1 MIPDL
6 IFEAAAREEIPS
18 DKFRANLIRLAIQS
32 CPQETRPA
40 RCDHAEI
47 RSLVR
52 LYRKSS
58 PASSPVR
65 QAKPVEV
72 RKVQFVP
79 TPAPPQPEA
88 VSSTSKLRR
97 FSHAEMRR
105 PSIKFSTSTAL
116 YTPAKP
122 SLGLS
127 LKLERADTSFDLG
140 RSHWIDFLFKVS
152 IRSDQTNFTEQPIDQ
167 HLLQGG
173 GPNLSSETGLS
184 VRDIFRFI
192 IEIKYN
198 FTITFH

>member
-1 MIPDL
+1 MTHGGAENISDQTFLRTAVIPDL
-6 IFEAAAREEIPS
+6 IFEAAAQKEIPT

-32 CPQETRPA
+32 CPQKTREA

-52 LYRKSS
+52 LYKKSS

-65 QAKPVEV
+65 QVKPLEP

-79 TPAPPQPEA
+79 SPPQPEV

-105 PSIKFSTSTAL
+105 PSIKFATSTAL

-122 SLGLS
+122 SLAVS
-127 LKLERADTSFDLG
+127 WKHDRADPSFDLG
-140 RSHWIDFLFKVS
+140 TSRWTDFLFNVS
-152 IRSDQTNFTEQPIDQ
+152 IKCE
-167 HLLQGG
+167 
-173 GPNLSSETGLS
+173 
-184 VRDIFRFI
+184 
-192 IEIKYN
+192 
-198 FTITFH
+198 